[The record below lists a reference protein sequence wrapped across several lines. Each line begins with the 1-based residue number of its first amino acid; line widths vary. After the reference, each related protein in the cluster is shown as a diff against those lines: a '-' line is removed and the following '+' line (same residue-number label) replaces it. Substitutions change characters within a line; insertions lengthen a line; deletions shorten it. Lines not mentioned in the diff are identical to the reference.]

1 VLFAA
6 TYNND
11 AVTSAKQLAQWFD
24 VISPPAELTADSE
37 FLTLILREICD
48 QLWILKHVVTPYHHN
63 GNGVV
68 ERVIN
73 QVHQH
78 FRICNTSD
86 DWHLFVSS
94 LHPAVNDRWMQSIG
108 TTPFHMWYN
117 RHFLFRT
124 DMEAISQALA
134 RVDAHDVEPFLP
146 HITPLFFQV
155 LLS

>member
-1 VLFAA
+1 MAKPSSEGHTGILVLQDAGSQFALFAT
-6 TYNND
+6 TYNNE

-68 ERVIN
+68 ERVID

-78 FRICNTSD
+78 FRICNAGD

-94 LHPAVNDRWMQSIG
+94 LHQAVND
-108 TTPFHMWYN
+108 
-117 RHFLFRT
+117 
-124 DMEAISQALA
+124 
-134 RVDAHDVEPFLP
+134 
-146 HITPLFFQV
+146 
-155 LLS
+155 